1 MKKQEGFQGQ
11 ISHVIPEKIINII
24 GENPLISDLYLTD
37 IGYYPDAKHHFRKR
51 AQGINKN
58 ILIYNI
64 KGTGLITLHNKEFTI
79 PPDHYFIIPKNTPHT
94 YSANS
99 KDSWTIYWIHFS
111 GSKAHL
117 FIPKTIESIKIERGT
132 SSRINERIKLFNDI
146 FKNVERGFS
155 NETLEYINLC
165 LNYLLSSFT
174 HVNQFRTLNN
184 FSKKDFVSEGIN
196 YMLENINQKLQ
207 VKDFATMFNLS
218 SSHFSRVFTN
228 QTGHSPIN
236 YFIQLKVQAA
246 CKLLDNTDMSI
257 NDISH
262 KMGFDNP
269 FYFSRIFKKLMNM
282 APRDYRKR

>member
-51 AQGINKN
+51 VQGINKN

-79 PPDHYFIIPKNTPHT
+79 PPDNYFIIPKNTPHT

-99 KDSWTIYWIHFS
+99 KDPWTIYWIHFS

-155 NETLEYINLC
+155 NEILEYINLC
-165 LNYLLSSFT
+165 LNYLLGSFT